1 MSGARDHVLG
11 RIGAALGDAPPSRAE
26 ARAEARARLKTPRA
40 GPVPSRALVN
50 DKARVELF
58 LEEARRVEATAVRV
72 ASPSEVAAAVARYL
86 AENGLPGE
94 LRVAPHPELKNIPWA
109 EQSHLAH
116 LTVRH
121 GPAEGS
127 DPVGVAVAF
136 AGIAETGT
144 LVLLSGRETPTT
156 LNFLPDTHIV
166 VLPTA
171 RVHGTYEDVWAALR
185 ARGRGFMPRTVNWIT
200 GPSRTADIEQTILLG
215 AHGPRRLHIILI
227 DGDA

>member
-1 MSGARDHVLG
+1 MRGARDHILG
-11 RIGAALGDAPPSRAE
+11 RIGAVLGDGLLSRTE
-26 ARAEARARLKTPRA
+26 ARAAARARLKTPRP
-40 GPVPSRALVN
+40 GPVPSRALLN
-50 DKARVELF
+50 HKARVELF

-86 AENGLPGE
+86 ADNGLPGE
-94 LRVAPHPELKNIPWA
+94 LRMASHADLKNIPWS
-109 EQSHLAH
+109 EQPQ

-127 DPVGVAVAF
+127 DPVGVALAF

-144 LVLLSGRETPTT
+144 LVLLSGRQTPTT

-171 RVHGTYEDVWAALR
+171 RVHGTYEDVWALLR
-185 ARGRGFMPRTVNWIT
+185 APGRGFMPRTVNWIT

-215 AHGPRRLHIILI
+215 AHGPRRLHIVLI